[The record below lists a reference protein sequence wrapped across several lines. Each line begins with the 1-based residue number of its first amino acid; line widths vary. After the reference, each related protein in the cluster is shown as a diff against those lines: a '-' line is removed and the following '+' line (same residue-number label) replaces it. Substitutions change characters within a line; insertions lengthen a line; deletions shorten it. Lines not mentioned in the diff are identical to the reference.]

1 MQRNPSLIIQ
11 LSFLPAAVWKNLY
24 IPQKLAIKMNWTNI
38 WSEYIIY
45 VFKISYDSFVKTR
58 EQGTYAWVS
67 VSLNGHFIY
76 ASTFPTFEY
85 LFTHEIRKQSDKT
98 KSMMYK
104 IFITLY
110 NWTYWCRNSQ
120 RTELERVQWQSL
132 FPWSWLGFSDE
143 SIIWNPYGC
152 QETRFILFAEKAL
165 LAIRCPPVWPRF
177 HFAIHLHRT
186 ALLRGEAAFI
196 NRLKIRFSYFI
207 YVDHACSYF
216 AAQNLAEP
224 PSVPPI

>member
-38 WSEYIIY
+38 WSEYILY

-98 KSMMYK
+98 KSMMYT
-104 IFITLY
+104 ILITLY

-152 QETRFILFAEKAL
+152 HETCWEGVACHPMSPRLTSIPFCHPSPSHCIAQRRGRLHKQTQDKILIL
-165 LAIRCPPVWPRF
+165 
-177 HFAIHLHRT
+177 HLR
-186 ALLRGEAAFI
+186 RS
-196 NRLKIRFSYFI
+196 RM
-207 YVDHACSYF
+207 
-216 AAQNLAEP
+216 
-224 PSVPPI
+224 